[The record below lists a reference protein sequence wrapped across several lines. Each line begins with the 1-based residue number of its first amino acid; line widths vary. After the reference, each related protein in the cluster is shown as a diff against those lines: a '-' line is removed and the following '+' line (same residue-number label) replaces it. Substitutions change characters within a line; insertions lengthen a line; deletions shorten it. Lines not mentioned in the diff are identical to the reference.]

1 MLEAATGDEA
11 ALWPAEA
18 SGEVVVGVSL
28 DVSPAPS
35 GGLPRGPE
43 PDGAFPGW

>member
-1 MLEAATGDEA
+1 MLEAATGD
-11 ALWPAEA
+11 
-18 SGEVVVGVSL
+18 VVP
-28 DVSPAPS
+28 DVPDVPDVPPAPS